1 MSDKDWYKVNEA
13 EYECK
18 PSSYNVFL
26 TNSELKELDKIRVYN
41 AGLLKK
47 QINARSTMI
56 RLIIENTY
64 LYLNRIYLHDL

>member
-26 TNSELKELDKIRVYN
+26 SNSELKELDKIR
-41 AGLLKK
+41 
-47 QINARSTMI
+47 
-56 RLIIENTY
+56 E
-64 LYLNRIYLHDL
+64 

>member
-26 TNSELKELDKIRVYN
+26 TNSELKELPD
-41 AGLLKK
+41 
-47 QINARSTMI
+47 
-56 RLIIENTY
+56 Y
-64 LYLNRIYLHDL
+64 LEKRPVVEAKA